1 MNALTGAM
9 MTVFALLLSAPVA
22 RAQPAVQSAGGADP
36 GRGITASADFVQH
49 LDRNLPADLQFRD
62 ERGSTVRLGDF
73 FGKGPSGLVFSYYGC
88 SNLCPMQI
96 RNLAQRLAQTSG
108 GAAEHAQILVV
119 SIDPLDSPA
128 TADRAKHKFLD
139 NLPPTARA
147 ERWHFLS
154 GAPADIA
161 RLTESVGFSYGYDE
175 KTHQY
180 AHPAGFVLITP
191 AGRIARYVFGFDFTA
206 EELGRAFDQAAA
218 HRIASPIARLLM
230 VCFHYDLASA
240 RYSTLIIE
248 VLRAAS
254 VVMLLG
260 IAALAWILLRRARR
274 ARTSEV

>member
-1 MNALTGAM
+1 MKALSGTM
-9 MTVFALLLSAPVA
+9 MTALALLLAA
-22 RAQPAVQSAGGADP
+22 QQLAAQPAAQTDLVRA
-36 GRGITASADFVQH
+36 ITGSADFAQH
-49 LDRNLPADLQFRD
+49 LDRNLPIEPQFRD
-62 ERGSTVRLGDF
+62 ERGDTVRLGDY
-73 FGKGPSGLVFSYYGC
+73 FGAGPVGLMFSYYGC

-96 RNLAQRLAQTSG
+96 RNLAQRLAQTSA
-108 GAAEHAQILVV
+108 GAAERAQILVV
-119 SIDPLDSPA
+119 SIDPLDSPVSA
-128 TADRAKHKFLD
+128 AQAKHKYLD
-139 NLPPTARA
+139 NLLPAAGA

-161 RLTESVGFSYGYDE
+161 RLTESVGFSYGYDP

-191 AGRIARYVFGFDFTA
+191 AGKIARYFFGFDFTA
-206 EELGRAFDQAAA
+206 DELGRAFDQAAA

-240 RYSTLIIE
+240 PYSALIIE
-248 VLRAAS
+248 VLRVAS

-260 IAALAWILLRRARR
+260 LLALAWILLRRARR